1 MPLEQIVSLFS
12 ALISFVGLLLVVV
25 QLRASTDQRKVE
37 SLLQVY
43 GINREIITLGFSNP
57 ELFQILHGKKAD
69 PLLERHYLQLWFN
82 QFALIHSFYGRK
94 FFPPEM
100 QESLEQDIRDF
111 LSQENMRRY
120 WLHQRIYYPE
130 SFQVFI
136 DRLAGVK
143 AGARRER
150 PPPPEDVTTS

>member
-1 MPLEQIVSLFS
+1 MPLEQVVSLFS
-12 ALISFVGLLLVVV
+12 ALISFAGFLLVVF
-25 QLRASTDQRKVE
+25 QLRSATDQRKLE
-37 SLLQVY
+37 SLLHVY
-43 GINREIITLGFSNP
+43 AVNHEIITLGFSNP

-69 PLLERHYLQLWFN
+69 PILERHYLQLWFN

-111 LSQENMRRY
+111 LTQENMRRY

-136 DRLAGVK
+136 DGLMGM

-150 PPPPEDVTTS
+150 PPSPEDVTTS

>member
-1 MPLEQIVSLFS
+1 MPFDQIVSLSS
-12 ALISFVGLLLVVV
+12 AVISFIGLLLVAW
-25 QLRASTDQRKVE
+25 QLRDGNKQRKVE
-37 SLLQVY
+37 SLLQIY

-69 PLLERHYLQLWFN
+69 PILERHYLQLWFN

-100 QESLEQDIRDF
+100 QESLEQDIHDF
-111 LSQENMRRY
+111 LTQENMRRY

-136 DRLAGVK
+136 DRLAGEK
-143 AGARRER
+143 AGARKERLPRREHLT
-150 PPPPEDVTTS
+150 ES